1 MGLLGE
7 DWQNK
12 PPGTAGKKPGKNL
25 YTNPGKGGGMGFS
38 HKERTIGGNP
48 PEYMPDTYQHGR
60 QLGKE
65 LRRQARARI
74 PKPFNASPNRGSGLF
89 NSNPYDNPPGPD
101 KVLVKKPQPLTKKTF
116 LPSNPPKKGA
126 AYEAISKV
134 GRDYVP
140 EPMREPEVCMA
151 CRVHVH
157 TSHRCHKYA
166 AFATIQSLHIQGL
179 RILQFKART
188 EAKVA
193 PFKPCAGIKERLSM
207 KTVNPYRYDAR
218 PAPSLDFTLLP

>member
-1 MGLLGE
+1 MHGLAIRIGPRRTHGNAMCSAFPGDVTPCMGKMGLLGE

-12 PPGTAGKKPGKNL
+12 PPGAAEKKPGKNL

-38 HKERTIGGNP
+38 HRDRTIGGNP

-74 PKPFNASPNRGSGLF
+74 PKPFNAAPNRGSGLF
-89 NSNPYDNPPGPD
+89 NSNPYNNPPGPD
-101 KVLVKKPQPLTKKTF
+101 KFAVKKSQFVPKKAF
-116 LPSNPPKKGA
+116 VPANPPKKGA

-140 EPMREPEVCMA
+140 EPIQEVEVCM
-151 CRVHVH
+151 
-157 TSHRCHKYA
+157 T
-166 AFATIQSLHIQGL
+166 
-179 RILQFKART
+179 LQTMADICFT
-188 EAKVA
+188 VA
-193 PFKPCAGIKERLSM
+193 HAGY
-207 KTVNPYRYDAR
+207 T
-218 PAPSLDFTLLP
+218 